1 MPRTSTARPTQS
13 GSAFE
18 NYSLSGQPR
27 LPEDTAPRAS
37 GTQPLVRERTR
48 DQQRRH
54 EEWQRR
60 VLAPGGVMPRRR
72 SLALD
77 EAAAAEARRLA
88 GGEAG
93 EGDEG
98 ADTPGMDEV
107 AVVESD
113 EEGRIAAEGVG
124 SKLKAKYAAKGS
136 ELAKGKGK
144 GKKKEEIGPSGMTY
158 TPLEKQFMEI
168 KMENPDVLL
177 MMEVGY
183 KYK

>member
-1 MPRTSTARPTQS
+1 
-13 GSAFE
+13 
-18 NYSLSGQPR
+18 
-27 LPEDTAPRAS
+27 
-37 GTQPLVRERTR
+37 
-48 DQQRRH
+48 
-54 EEWQRR
+54 
-60 VLAPGGVMPRRR
+60 
-72 SLALD
+72 
-77 EAAAAEARRLA
+77 
-88 GGEAG
+88 
-93 EGDEG
+93 
-98 ADTPGMDEV
+98 
-107 AVVESD
+107 VESD